1 MKAPKLQDILDRL
14 RHKYRLVVMTEDT
27 IEEQFSFR
35 LSQLNIYVFFSTLL
49 VLMTIVTI
57 MLIVLT
63 PLKEYIPGYDDSGT
77 RRQVYKLSEKSD
89 SLERVVKQQSTFI
102 KSIKAV
108 LEEKSLSDANTG
120 SNGTSTSNAEL
131 SSDSVD
137 IDEISEEEAEL
148 RRTMEQSGQFKVVG
162 DEQLNSQQS
171 RNYTLTTLL
180 APVKGVVSAK
190 YDAAKEH
197 YAIDI
202 VTAEKEPVKVT
213 ANGVVVLAEWTID
226 AGYVIAV
233 QHADNLV
240 SFYKHNAVLLKKTG
254 NFVKAG
260 DAIAIVGNTGEQTT
274 GPHLHFELWHNL
286 MPVNPTDF
294 LDFN

>member
-102 KSIKAV
+102 KSIQSV
-108 LEEKSLSDANTG
+108 LEEKSLTDVQNGDNSASNSDTDL
-120 SNGTSTSNAEL
+120 T
-131 SSDSVD
+131 SDSMD

-162 DEQLNSQQS
+162 DEQLNAQQS

-180 APVKGVVSAK
+180 APVKGVISAK

-226 AGYVIAV
+226 AGYVIVV